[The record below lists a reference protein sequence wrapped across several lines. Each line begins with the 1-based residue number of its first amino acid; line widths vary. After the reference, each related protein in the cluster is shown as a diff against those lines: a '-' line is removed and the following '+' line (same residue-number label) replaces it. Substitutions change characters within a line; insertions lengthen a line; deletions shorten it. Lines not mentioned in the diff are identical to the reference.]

1 MATADDVLRVA
12 GSHVGYVEGP
22 RDNETVFGA
31 RTGYNFQPW
40 CGSFVDTVLQDVGMI
55 VTARGG
61 QLAEPSSVYTP
72 NGAAAYRRLGRWVD
86 RNGPAQPGDIVYFD
100 WQGGT
105 GSGGVDHVGIVTGVR
120 RDGQVETI
128 EGNTSPSNAGSQSNG
143 GGVYRRVRPRS
154 VIAGFG
160 RPAYS
165 NTPSQPPLPP
175 MNPDEVKAFRKY
187 VAAVLGRD
195 VAALPELRQGMTGG
209 NVQTLQKAL
218 NLAAGRSLAQDG
230 DFGPA
235 TAAAV
240 KDVQR
245 IFGLGVDGVVG
256 PRTRSALLTALKK
269 IEVSG

>member
-61 QLAEPSSVYTP
+61 PNAEPSSVYTP
-72 NGAAAYRRLGRWVD
+72 NGAAAYQRLGRWID
-86 RNGPAQPGDIVYFD
+86 RNGPAQPGDVVYFD

-105 GSGGVDHVGIVTGVR
+105 GSGGVDHVGFVEAVR
-120 RDGQVETI
+120 ADGQVQTI

-160 RPAYS
+160 RPAYT

-175 MNPDEVKAFRKY
+175 MDPEQVKAFRKY
-187 VAAVLGRD
+187 VAALLGRD
-195 VAALPELRQGMTGG
+195 VAALPDLRQGQRGG

-218 NLAAGRSLAQDG
+218 NLATGSSLAQDG
-230 DFGPA
+230 DFGGA
-235 TAAAV
+235 TSARV
-240 KDVQR
+240 KDLQR

-269 IEVSG
+269 IEVNG

>member
-1 MATADDVLRVA
+1 MATADDVIRVA
-12 GSHVGYVEGP
+12 QSHVGYVEGP

-31 RTGYNFQPW
+31 RTGFNFQPW
-40 CGSFVDTVLQDVGMI
+40 CGSFVDCVLID
-55 VTARGG
+55 AG
-61 QLAEPSSVYTP
+61 QTGEPSSIYTP
-72 NGAAAYRRLGRWVD
+72 NGAAAYRRLGRWID
-86 RNGPAQPGDIVYFD
+86 RNGPVQPGDVVFFD

-105 GSGGVDHVGIVTGVR
+105 GSGGVDHVGIVAEVR

-143 GGVYRRVRPRS
+143 GMVARRVRPRN

-160 RPAYS
+160 RPAYTG
-165 NTPSQPPLPP
+165 TPGPPAPP
-175 MNPDEVKAFRKY
+175 PPSPDQVTAFRKY
-187 VAAVLGRD
+187 VAALLARD
-195 VAALPELRQGMTGG
+195 VAALPDLRQGQRGG

-235 TAAAV
+235 TAQAV

-245 IFGLGVDGVVG
+245 IFGLGVDGIVG
-256 PRTRSALLTALKK
+256 PRTRDALLTALKK
-269 IEVSG
+269 IEATG

>member
-1 MATADDVLRVA
+1 M
-12 GSHVGYVEGP
+12 
-22 RDNETVFGA
+22 FGA

-40 CGSFVDTVLQDVGMI
+40 CGSFVDCVLID
-55 VTARGG
+55 AG
-61 QLAEPSSVYTP
+61 QLGEPSSVYTP
-72 NGAAAYRRLGRWVD
+72 NGAAAYRRLGRWID
-86 RNGPAQPGDIVYFD
+86 RNGPVQPGDVVYFD

-105 GSGGVDHVGIVTGVR
+105 GSGGVDHVGFVEAVR
-120 RDGQVETI
+120 ADGQVQTI

-143 GGVYRRVRPRS
+143 GMVARRVRPRS

-160 RPAYS
+160 RPAYT

-175 MNPDEVKAFRKY
+175 MNPEQVKAFRKY
-187 VAAVLGRD
+187 VAALLGRD
-195 VAALPELRQGMTGG
+195 VAALPDLRQGQRGG

-245 IFGLGVDGVVG
+245 IFGLGVDGIVG
-256 PRTRSALLTALKK
+256 PRTRSAILTALKK
-269 IEVSG
+269 IEVNG

>member
-22 RDNETVFGA
+22 RDNETTFGA

-40 CGSFVDTVLQDVGMI
+40 CGSFTDCVLID
-55 VTARGG
+55 AG
-61 QLAEPSSVYTP
+61 QLGEPSSVYTP
-72 NGAAAYRRLGRWVD
+72 NGANAYRRLGRWVD

-120 RDGQVETI
+120 RDGQIETI

-160 RPAYS
+160 RPAYTG
-165 NTPSQPPLPP
+165 TPTAPP
-175 MNPDEVKAFRKY
+175 MPPMTGDEAKAFRRY
-187 VAAVLGRD
+187 VAAVLRRD
-195 VAALPELRQGMTGG
+195 VAALPDLRQGQRGG

-235 TAAAV
+235 TAQAV

-245 IFGLGVDGVVG
+245 IFFGLGVDGIVG
-256 PRTRSALLTALKK
+256 PRTRAAIGVALQK
-269 IEVSG
+269 IEANG